1 MSGAPRLY
9 LGIDIGTSSVK
20 AVLLSD
26 RGALSHSASASLEVS
41 RPAPGF
47 SEQDPESWWQ
57 ATVRAVNAL
66 PGEARAQARAV
77 GLSGQMHGATLLDAK
92 ERPLRPAILWN
103 DGRSAEECVE
113 LERREPA
120 ARAITGNIMMPGFTA
135 PKLLWVARHEPDVFR
150 RTVSVLLPKDFVR
163 LRLTGEKVS
172 DLSDASGTGWLDV
185 GRREWS
191 DAMLAAT
198 DLGRAQMPRLVEGSS
213 ASGTLTAAAA
223 DALGIPRVIVAGGG
237 GDNAASAVGLGVVKA
252 GEAFLS
258 LGTSGVLFVVTD
270 RFRPNPERAAHAF
283 CHCLPHRWHQM
294 SVMLSAASTLDWVA
308 QLVGRHDL
316 PGLVAAAEARG
327 LSRHSPLFLPYLTG
341 ERTPHND
348 PHSRGVFFGLRPDTT
363 SAELAG
369 SVLEG
374 VAFAF
379 ADGLEV
385 LTERSRASQG
395 SDSPA
400 AAEPAA
406 QTVKDISVTG
416 GGARLP
422 YWGRLIAAA
431 LNRPLTYRSGGEVG
445 AALGAA
451 RLARLAA
458 NEGSEE
464 EVCAAPPIE
473 RVVQPD
479 SALAALLASRRRTFQ
494 RLYRDL
500 KNTFVEFSS

>member
-1 MSGAPRLY
+1 MY

-20 AVLLSD
+20 AVLLTEQGS
-26 RGALSHSASASLEVS
+26 LLHSASAPLEVS

-47 SEQDPESWWQ
+47 SEQDPEAWWL
-57 ATVRAVNAL
+57 ATLRAVSALPRAERAAVRAL
-66 PGEARAQARAV
+66 
-77 GLSGQMHGATLLDAK
+77 GLSGQMHGATLLDAH

-103 DGRSAEECVE
+103 DGRSAEECLE
-113 LERREPA
+113 IERREPA
-120 ARAITGNIMMPGFTA
+120 SRTITGNIMMPGFTA

-150 RTVSVLLPKDFVR
+150 RTASVLLPKDYVR

-198 DLGRAQMPRLVEGSS
+198 DLGRAHMPRLVEGSS

-223 DALGIPRVIVAGGG
+223 DALGIPRVTVAGGG
-237 GDNAASAVGLGVVKA
+237 GDNAASAVGLGVVRA
-252 GEAFLS
+252 GDAFLS

-270 RFRPNPERAAHAF
+270 RFRPNPERASHAF

-308 QLVGRHDL
+308 QLLGASDL
-316 PGLVAAAEARG
+316 PQLVAGAEARG

-348 PHSRGVFFGLRPDTT
+348 PNCRGVFFGLRPDTT
-363 SAELAG
+363 PAELAG
-369 SVLEG
+369 AVLEG
-374 VAFAF
+374 VALAF
-379 ADGLEV
+379 ADGLDV
-385 LTERSRASQG
+385 LTEG
-395 SDSPA
+395 GDPA
-400 AAEPAA
+400 QAHDPAGRP
-406 QTVKDISVTG
+406 VSDISVTG

-431 LNRPLTYRSGGEVG
+431 LNRPLTY
-445 AALGAA
+445 
-451 RLARLAA
+451 
-458 NEGSEE
+458 
-464 EVCAAPPIE
+464 
-473 RVVQPD
+473 
-479 SALAALLASRRRTFQ
+479 
-494 RLYRDL
+494 
-500 KNTFVEFSS
+500 